1 MKIIDASVLLRA
13 FFPDEEG
20 HPAALALLR
29 AHVLGEEELHA
40 PTLLA
45 YEITNALV
53 QGVRR
58 ERISPD
64 TAQEI
69 LATFEGL
76 GIPLHPAPLS
86 RTLELARRF
95 SRSAYD
101 AAYLALAEA
110 MDAPLI
116 TADLRLFH
124 AVQAAL
130 PWVHRLGE

>member
-20 HPAALALLR
+20 HLTALALLR
-29 AHVLGEEELHA
+29 AHALGEEELHA
-40 PTLLA
+40 PSLLA
-45 YEITNALV
+45 YEIVNALV

-58 ERISPD
+58 ERIHPN

-69 LATFEGL
+69 LTTFEGL
-76 GIPLHPAPLS
+76 GIVLHAVPLS

-95 SRSAYD
+95 GRSAYD

-110 MDAPLI
+110 MDAPFI
-116 TADLRLFH
+116 TADRRLFH
-124 AVQAAL
+124 AVQATL
-130 PWVHRLGE
+130 PWVHLLGE